1 MTRSISTAMLIAAP
15 PERVWEVLTDFALY
29 PEWNPF
35 IITADGEPRVGQRL
49 LATFRP
55 PGGGV
60 QTFRPVVFRV
70 EAPHALVWRGSLPIP
85 GLFTGEHSFLLTREN
100 AGTRFRNE
108 ETFSGL
114 LAPFLGK
121 LFRPTE
127 EGFHQMNAALKDRAE
142 RTPA

>member
-1 MTRSISTAMLIAAP
+1 MTRSISTEIMIAAP
-15 PERVWEVLTDFALY
+15 PKRVWEALTDFALY

-35 IITADGEPRVGQRL
+35 IITAEGEPRVGERL
-49 LATFRP
+49 IATFRP
-55 PGGGV
+55 PGGSA
-60 QTFRPVVFRV
+60 QTFRPVVLRA

-85 GLFTGEHSFLLTREN
+85 GLFAGEHFFLLTPEA

-121 LFRPTE
+121 LLRPTE